1 MDYYILSEES
11 GQQEG
16 MMDQM
21 AENLEESEKVN
32 FQKLE
37 RRQSKIGE
45 NLFKLVSENKERIA
59 ESVKAAYEENL
70 EQDDEMEFATLI
82 KNEKERHIQEV
93 SRVNKKFEQNETEIE
108 NLKTIVIDQDEMHS
122 QLEASLQEYRKNQ
135 EELEDTIA
143 VIQSKIDGYKQKVSS
158 SQMNKIQ
165 ALIDKKNALKEKKIT
180 IKKTI
185 KTEMADYEKEKKNLE
200 QNAPQFSQELLESMA
215 ADLSKKRE
223 I

>member
-1 MDYYILSEES
+1 M
-11 GQQEG
+11 
-16 MMDQM
+16 
-21 AENLEESEKVN
+21 
-32 FQKLE
+32 
-37 RRQSKIGE
+37 
-45 NLFKLVSENKERIA
+45 
-59 ESVKAAYEENL
+59 KAAYEENL

-215 ADLSKKRE
+215 ADLSKKKRNM
-223 I
+223 IRNTKTMPH